1 MVILVNNNA
10 FIMPYSQTQKALSFA
25 SIFCAKLLF
34 SSKATQIVGLYVRLY
49 GLGALDTTQNCSKP
63 HRELTCC
70 RGGDGFD
77 PRPKLHHNLR
87 H

>member
-1 MVILVNNNA
+1 MIVLVNNNV

-34 SSKATQIVGLYVRLY
+34 SSKITHIVGLSVRLY
-49 GLGALDTTQNCSKP
+49 GSGALDTTPNCSKP

-77 PRPKLHHNLR
+77 PQLELHYN
-87 H
+87 